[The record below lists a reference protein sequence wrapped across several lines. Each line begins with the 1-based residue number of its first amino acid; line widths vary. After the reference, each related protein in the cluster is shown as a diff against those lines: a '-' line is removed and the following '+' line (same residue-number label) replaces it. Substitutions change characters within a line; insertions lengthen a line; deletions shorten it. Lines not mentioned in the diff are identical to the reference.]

1 MIACSIP
8 SPNARKQTNLEGP
21 YDRVVSG
28 TTDVVGIGLA
38 GGQGVRARPLTL
50 KAPGYLRSKA
60 AMAFLGRRLIRWVIQ
75 ILKHEGI
82 KQYYVIAHGKEN
94 RYQIKVLIGYG
105 EEFGVD
111 VMYSPVKYDALS
123 AGSAD
128 STLRMLEHW
137 DLGGTALVFPTDSL
151 IDFDLEPMVQTHLRS
166 GAMVTIAAM
175 TRAPAEVAE
184 KYGVMLTDPKGR
196 VFSFVEKPTLAEIR
210 DHFGIHDEEEFDRLP
225 LLTNAGFYLID
236 AAAMREVDDEPQVA
250 ELRRNR
256 LDFGKDLLPWLVG
269 HGYPVHA
276 HAVRRIGDLGNVR
289 DYLDTM
295 VDCLHG
301 HFESVCRLMGPPFDA
316 DRSVWIAPES
326 LSMTDPETGK
336 SLAKNIA
343 EGLVTIGPAVRIGR
357 YCEIGPGV
365 VISESNLDDDVEV
378 REGASISRSQVRD
391 GAIIGHGA
399 TIRNTVI
406 GSMSE
411 IRSEATATTILD
423 DYVGLGD
430 EVVVYAGVRLASD
443 VSVYPRLKVPS
454 GIRVPPGTELTG
466 PADVLRYL

>member
-1 MIACSIP
+1 M
-8 SPNARKQTNLEGP
+8 
-21 YDRVVSG
+21 SG
-28 TTDVVGIGLA
+28 ITDVVGIGLA

-82 KQYYVIAHGKEN
+82 KQYYLIAHGKEN

-123 AGSAD
+123 TGSAD

-151 IDFDLEPMVQTHLRS
+151 IDFDLEPMVRTHLES

-184 KYGVMLTDPKGR
+184 KYGVMLTDPGGK

-210 DHFGIHDEEEFDRLP
+210 EHFGIRDEREFDRLP
-225 LLTNAGFYLID
+225 LLTNAGFYLIE
-236 AAAMREVDDEPQVA
+236 ASALREVADEPGVA
-250 ELRRNR
+250 ALRRTR

-289 DYLDTM
+289 DYLETM
-295 VDCLHG
+295 VDVLHG
-301 HFESVCRLMGPPFDA
+301 QFESLGRLMGPPFDPE
-316 DRSVWIAPES
+316 RHVWIAPES
-326 LSMTDPETGK
+326 LSMRDSETGK
-336 SLAKNIA
+336 SLDEKMA

-365 VISESNLDDDVEV
+365 VITESNLDDDVEV
-378 REGASISRSQVRD
+378 RAGAYISRSQVRD
-391 GAIIGHGA
+391 GAIVGHRA
-399 TIRNTVI
+399 TIRSSVI

-411 IRSEATATTILD
+411 IRSEPSAPTLLEE
-423 DYVGLGD
+423 YVGLGD
-430 EVVVYAGVRLASD
+430 EVIVYPGVRLSGEI
-443 VSVYPRLKVPS
+443 SVYPRLKIPT
-454 GIRVPPGTELTG
+454 GIQIPPDTEITG